1 VYPLRKFIKAIVF
14 IAIVGAV
21 AFGAWYYKQSALR
34 AKEAAPRPGPRAG
47 GGPPGSQ
54 TQIPRSQVVTVS
66 AVRAEIG
73 QVREKLALTGAL
85 KPKEQVDVTPKSTG
99 RLQKIHFHV
108 GDAVQAGALIAELER
123 DELEQQVRRSEAAIG
138 VARAALTQRTAEL
151 SNAEAQ
157 LGRAERLRADGLI
170 SPQDY
175 EAQKTQTEVVRAQVR
190 LAQAQM
196 EQAEAELR
204 ELRIRLEQTR
214 VYSPM
219 NGHIA
224 VRYVDVGA
232 LLGPSTP
239 IVRVVNLNT
248 MVTAASVP
256 ERDVGKLRVGN
267 LARIRVDAFGD
278 REFTG
283 RVARISPVL
292 DAATRTANIE
302 IEIPNPGGLLKA
314 EMFARV
320 ELDLE
325 RTRQAVLIPREALVY
340 RGTQPGIYLINK
352 DRPEFRPIEAGM
364 TQGDQVEVL
373 SSLAPGTVLVGKGS
387 TMIAEGD
394 RIRVAGEA
402 GRENGPQRL
411 ARQEPPPG
419 GQAAPADPPPGHP
432 VKAQAGKTP

>member
-1 VYPLRKFIKAIVF
+1 MRKIIRISIFVLV
-14 IAIVGAV
+14 VGAI

-34 AKEAAPRPGPRAG
+34 AKQAAAPAGPRPSG
-47 GGPPGSQ
+47 GGPPGPGGRPSM
-54 TQIPRSQVVTVS
+54 IPRSQIVTVS
-66 AVRAEIG
+66 AVRAELG
-73 QVREKLALTGAL
+73 AVREKLALTGAL

-99 RLQKIHFHV
+99 RLQRIHFHV

-138 VARAALTQRTAEL
+138 VARAALSQRTAEL

-175 EAQKTQTEVVRAQVR
+175 EAQKTQTEVIRAQVK

-204 ELRIRLEQTR
+204 ELKIRLEQTR

-232 LLGPSTP
+232 LLSPSTP
-239 IVRVVNLNT
+239 IVRVVNLST

-267 LARIRVDAFGD
+267 RAVVRVDAFGD

-302 IEIPNPGGLLKA
+302 IEIPNPNGLLKA

-325 RTRQAVLIPREALVY
+325 TTRQAVLIPREALVY
-340 RGTQPGIYLINK
+340 RGTQAGVYLINN
-352 DRPEFRPIEAGM
+352 DRPDFRPIETGL
-364 TQGDQVEVL
+364 TQGDRVEVL
-373 SSLAPGTVLVGKGS
+373 ANLAPGTLLVGKGA

-394 RIRVAGEA
+394 RIRLAGEGADA
-402 GRENGPQRL
+402 GADRL
-411 ARQEPPPG
+411 ARKEGEAPPVGTPK
-419 GQAAPADPPPGHP
+419 PKP
-432 VKAQAGKTP
+432 VSTP